1 MVAKKLFWLVW
12 GKLDRCLCEICL
24 DITFM
29 WVEYFYMIWNH
40 FLCEKKRLS
49 ADAVVKN
56 LTRES
61 CKSAWVPDKENYNI
75 QLTSSKQYLKRQW
88 SKYSFQV
95 LINEYFFDSAWGCS
109 ALASDNILTCPNKA
123 MQLDPWVK
131 ASRDPWCRSNRA
143 WTSQGW
149 RPAKE
154 RRLKAAEVIFAKTNT
169 DNGESTSESS
179 HSSSKN
185 YNNDNDKNEEPGKE
199 SADGKSQIYLA
210 IFVIMKYKSQNH
222 FQCFFSLLQ
231 NPF

>member
-1 MVAKKLFWLVW
+1 
-12 GKLDRCLCEICL
+12 
-24 DITFM
+24 M

-143 WTSQGW
+143 WTSQRPRSAGW
-149 RPAKE
+149 KQPRWSSPRQTQTTGSRLPRAAPA
-154 RRLKAAEVIFAKTNT
+154 AARTTTTITT
-169 DNGESTSESS
+169 R
-179 HSSSKN
+179 
-185 YNNDNDKNEEPGKE
+185 
-199 SADGKSQIYLA
+199 
-210 IFVIMKYKSQNH
+210 MR
-222 FQCFFSLLQ
+222 
-231 NPF
+231 NPW